1 MIICNSNEKVIML
14 IKESIK
20 NEVVNY
26 GKENNSKKYKNE
38 TKYL

>member
-20 NEVVNY
+20 KEVISY
-26 GKENNSKKYKNE
+26 GKENSCKKYKNE

>member
-1 MIICNSNEKVIML
+1 MIICNSNEKAIML

-20 NEVVNY
+20 KEVISY

-38 TKYL
+38 AKYL